1 MALAS
6 FASQYSQG
14 LTGHTFSVVLS
25 YILVSNDSSM
35 ASFKR
40 EDKKKTK
47 KQKQN
52 KQGISVQGNEARSPY
67 AGRENPRA
75 EGKGIGPVIALY

>member
-47 KQKQN
+47 KKNRN
-52 KQGISVQGNEARSPY
+52 KTN
-67 AGRENPRA
+67 
-75 EGKGIGPVIALY
+75 KGYQFKETRRVLLMRGERIQERKERG

>member
-1 MALAS
+1 
-6 FASQYSQG
+6 
-14 LTGHTFSVVLS
+14 
-25 YILVSNDSSM
+25 M

-52 KQGISVQGNEARSPY
+52 KQGISVQGNEARSLY